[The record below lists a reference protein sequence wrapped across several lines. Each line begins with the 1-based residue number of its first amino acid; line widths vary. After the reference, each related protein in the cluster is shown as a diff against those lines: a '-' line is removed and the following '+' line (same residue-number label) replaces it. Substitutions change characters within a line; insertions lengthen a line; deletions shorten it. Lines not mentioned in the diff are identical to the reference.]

1 MFKIKDIQFCA
12 RIWKWKKKNKKFLT
26 FQSGDLNPRF
36 LVIFPPM
43 IWSEG
48 PEIKLKQASKRDRAL
63 KEIFTQMR
71 FKSIGPNI
79 SSFYHKFCI
88 NWQNIAGFK
97 TDWLIMVHLIKSNKR
112 EQFLLRLKVERT
124 LIIYFQPFAWIFF

>member
-1 MFKIKDIQFCA
+1 M
-12 RIWKWKKKNKKFLT
+12 
-26 FQSGDLNPRF
+26 
-36 LVIFPPM
+36 
-43 IWSEG
+43 EG
-48 PEIKLKQASKRDRAL
+48 EGNEIKLKQASKRDRAL

-97 TDWLIMVHLIKSNKR
+97 TD
-112 EQFLLRLKVERT
+112 
-124 LIIYFQPFAWIFF
+124 